1 MRLVL
6 LLPLFVAAA
15 LFAARPAAA
24 QVQVIVGGPATA
36 ARSTASQV
44 DGVQVL
50 IGGPDPTPAPRSAHA
65 ARAAA
70 SGVARAGPSSIA
82 RTGATR
88 AVASSSPI
96 SGVGA
101 EVADYAQKFIGTP
114 YVWGG
119 AVPGGFDCS
128 GFAQYVYRRFGVA
141 IPRTADDQFAYGQ
154 PVEGDPIPGDLVFF
168 QTYDWGASHVG
179 IYIGNGYFVN
189 SIGAD
194 VHVSSFASGYFS
206 SRYLGA
212 RRFIRS
218 D

>member
-1 MRLVL
+1 MRPAKLFPL
-6 LLPLFVAAA
+6 LAVAV

-24 QVQVIVGGPATA
+24 QVQVIVGGPAPA
-36 ARSTASQV
+36 ASAPRSAASQSG
-44 DGVQVL
+44 GVEIL
-50 IGGPDPTPAPRSAHA
+50 IGGPDPTPPPRSAHA
-65 ARAAA
+65 VSSAAARTGTATLARA
-70 SGVARAGPSSIA
+70 
-82 RTGATR
+82 GATR
-88 AVASSSPI
+88 AVASASLV
-96 SGVGA
+96 SGVGV

-128 GFAQYVYRRFGVA
+128 GFAQYVFRQFGVA

-154 PVEGDPIPGDLVFF
+154 RVEGDPIPGDLVFF

-212 RRFIRS
+212 RRFVRS